1 MVQADAG
8 DGSHMHI
15 VLLICRGM
23 GQADMG
29 DGSHIHIVCL
39 IRREM
44 DQDDVGDGSHNTPL
58 SPNVNLHIKKRE
70 SPFCKMRFLILQ
82 NDNPPVAK

>member
-1 MVQADAG
+1 MGQADAG
-8 DGSHMHI
+8 DGSHILI
-15 VLLICRGM
+15 VLLIRRGM

-58 SPNVNLHIKKRE
+58 SPQCE
-70 SPFCKMRFLILQ
+70 SSCYKTRISMLQ
-82 NDNPPVAK
+82 NEIPHFAEW